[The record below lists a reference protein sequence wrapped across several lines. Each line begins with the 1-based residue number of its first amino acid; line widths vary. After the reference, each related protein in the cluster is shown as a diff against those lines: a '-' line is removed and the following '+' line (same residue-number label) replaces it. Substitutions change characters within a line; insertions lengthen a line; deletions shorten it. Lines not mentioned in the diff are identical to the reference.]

1 MSGSTSNLDQLVQ
14 PGHVIAGKY
23 RVERVLGKGG
33 MGVVVAAHHLQ
44 LEQTVAI
51 KLMLPEVMASPVL
64 LQRFLREARAVA
76 QLRSE
81 HVCHVHDVGN
91 LDDGTPYM
99 VMEYLTGADLYQLMK
114 ERGGRLAISDAA
126 EYVIQACAGMA
137 EAHARGI
144 VHRDLKPHNLFLT
157 QRIDGSPLVKVLDF
171 GVAKAADDFQAT
183 TVTSLLGSPAY
194 MAPEQMRTAAAV
206 DARAD
211 IYALGAILYAVLVGR
226 MPFKAES
233 LPELCVLVLSEP
245 PEPPSRDR
253 PDIPAALEAI
263 ILRCLAKSPD
273 DRYQDVGALA
283 QELTP
288 FAGPRMS
295 GSLTRMPTPL
305 PGQLPAPL
313 ARSIAMTP
321 KPLPPAQPTATGIV
335 APAPAPPPRRGRAG
349 LVAGGLVVLAAVG
362 GGVWWQTRS
371 KAPGSGAA
379 APPEPA
385 PNPSGTPAADAAPP
399 AAGLSA
405 PREVLPGVEGAVDLA
420 LSPDGQ
426 SIAYVSDGTI
436 FVREL
441 KGGTPARIELD
452 RSTTVRSVSWYNGS
466 KQLLASAETESG
478 QALLAVDRNGG
489 RPTMQ
494 LAGAR
499 AGAVAPDGRQLA
511 FATDGAIKLANADG
525 SSARERVQ
533 LHDRE
538 IVPAL
543 AWEPDSERLA
553 FLVARPDGSASI
565 DVIKPD
571 GSDRKTLAQGPFVAR
586 SGDAL
591 LAWSRSGI
599 AVVRHDEGTPRALVL
614 LPIDDAGAAGDEQEI
629 QSLRK
634 ALRGLSVGNGGTAI
648 AYLLED
654 DQRDVMVAKINGGQ
668 SIGSLDRVTDEKSD
682 DQLGSWTSDG
692 GALLLQ
698 SDGVLLRHSLGSDPP
713 REIAPKESQRNDMEV
728 APDGRILVWERHG
741 GYPPRVV
748 VLPPDGGDPE
758 RGWTPGRTVWL
769 RCVRAGC
776 FQAEWHAGRELSI
789 RPVDL
794 AVGPGDPLAIP
805 SITLIEGNSW
815 DVDPSG
821 RLLAALGTDRVI
833 RFVDLQL
840 GSVVASTPTM
850 TWRVRSIAFDPAG
863 QALFATGVDQAGE
876 NVIARIE
883 RDGKTTQLHA
893 SRSTSFAYLRVSP
906 KGDRLAVQA
915 EPGDQKLFL
924 IDDPTRRSN

>member
-1 MSGSTSNLDQLVQ
+1 MSGATSNLDQLVQ

-114 ERGGRLAISDAA
+114 ERGGRLAIADAA

-253 PDIPAALEAI
+253 PDIPPALEAI

-283 QELTP
+283 QELAP
-288 FAGPRMS
+288 FAGPRLS

-305 PGQLPAPL
+305 PGQVRAALP
-313 ARSIAMTP
+313 S
-321 KPLPPAQPTATGIV
+321 AQVVHSTATGIV

-349 LVAGGLVVLAAVG
+349 LVAGSLLVLAAAG
-362 GGVWWQTRS
+362 GGIWWKLRATGSRE
-371 KAPGSGAA
+371 KVAGPGAGEARPV
-379 APPEPA
+379 PPA
-385 PNPSGTPAADAAPP
+385 HADAAPP
-399 AAGLSA
+399 ATGLGA

-420 LSPDGQ
+420 LSPDGEW
-426 SIAYVSDGTI
+426 IAYVSGGAI

-441 KGGTPARIELD
+441 KGGTPERIELD
-452 RSTTVRSVSWYNGS
+452 RSTSVRTVTWFKGS
-466 KQLLASAETESG
+466 KQLLAHAETEAG
-478 QALLAVDRNGG
+478 QALLAVERRGG

-511 FATDGAIKLANADG
+511 FATDGAIKVANADG

-533 LHDRE
+533 LHDGE
-538 IVPAL
+538 SVPAL
-543 AWEPDSERLA
+543 TWEPHSERIA
-553 FLVARPDGSASI
+553 FLVARPGGVASI
-565 DVIKPD
+565 DVVSPD

-591 LAWSRSGI
+591 IAWSESGI

-614 LPIDDAGAAGDEQEI
+614 LPVDRSGVAGDEQEI
-629 QSLRK
+629 LALGRK
-634 ALRGLSVGNGGTAI
+634 ALRGLSVGNAGATL
-648 AYLLED
+648 AYLMEAE
-654 DQRDVMVAKINGGQ
+654 QRDVMVARINGGQ
-668 SIGSLDRVTDEKSD
+668 GIGSLDRVTDEERD
-682 DQLGSWTSDG
+682 DQLGAWTADG
-692 GALLLQ
+692 DALLIQSGAL
-698 SDGVLLRHSLGSDPP
+698 LLRHSLGSDPP
-713 REIAPKESQRNDMEV
+713 REIAAGEGRKTDVVV
-728 APDGRILVWERHG
+728 APDGRILFWRASG
-741 GYPPRVV
+741 GKGEVV
-748 VLPPDGGDPE
+748 ALPADGGTPAAVFSPE
-758 RGWTPGRTVWL
+758 GTVWL

-776 FQAEWHAGRELSI
+776 FAVERRDGALVIAPLDAATGRGDDIPIPRVSLS
-789 RPVDL
+789 
-794 AVGPGDPLAIP
+794 
-805 SITLIEGNSW
+805 EGNAW
-815 DVDPSG
+815 DVDG
-821 RLLAALGTDRVI
+821 DGNTLAAVGTDRIV
-833 RFVDLQL
+833 RFVDLEL
-840 GSVVASTPTM
+840 GSVVASTPTL

-876 NVIARIE
+876 YVITRIG
-883 RDGKTTQLHA
+883 RDGTSDELQS
-893 SRSTSFAYLRVSP
+893 SRSTRFAYLRVSP

-915 EPGDQKLFL
+915 EPVDQKLFL